1 MARFAGDCLQRTYE
15 VFNDVESRLGPD
27 TTELGM
33 RFGMH
38 SGPGKFENWKGS

>member
-1 MARFAGDCLQRTYE
+1 MARFCGDCLEKTYE
-15 VFNDVESRLGPD
+15 IFHELERRLGPD

-38 SGPGKFENWKGS
+38 SGPGKFEIM